1 MARSASAL
9 NATSSERREK
19 GWPVRMF
26 HGWWIVTTV
35 FTVQLF
41 MVGFASYGLPL
52 LLVPVEDEF
61 DCGMEK
67 LSHAMIGMTALGMVL
82 PLLVGPLV
90 DRWSVRGLMLIG
102 VGALVCGLLG
112 LAWAP
117 DEIAFGIAM
126 STLIAAAMTLL
137 GPIVGSA
144 VVSRWFTASRGRALG
159 IAAMG
164 TSIGGMVMA
173 PLFGLGFETIGW
185 RDTVRLMALA
195 VAIVVLPLLIF
206 ALRNHPRDL
215 GLEPEGLPRGASPV
229 GPAADGLLS
238 TSEVLRQPAFWV
250 VSLCLA
256 IFLGAYSGMLFSV
269 PKFAADLGA
278 DSIAR
283 SKVTVALTVSGLIGK
298 LAFGWAADRFSLKLG
313 LWTAIGLTVGSVS
326 LMASEPEFPVLL
338 ASAVVMGLAA
348 GGILPVWG
356 ALMAVIFGVANFG
369 RAMGLQAPII
379 SLGAMAGY
387 GIAGRVHGQ
396 TGSFVFA
403 FQIYAGVLCLAIL
416 VLFALRMPV
425 AAAGRGGAAE
435 AARA

>member
-1 MARSASAL
+1 
-9 NATSSERREK
+9 
-19 GWPVRMF
+19 
-26 HGWWIVTTV
+26 
-35 FTVQLF
+35 
-41 MVGFASYGLPL
+41 
-52 LLVPVEDEF
+52 
-61 DCGMEK
+61 
-67 LSHAMIGMTALGMVL
+67 
-82 PLLVGPLV
+82 
-90 DRWSVRGLMLIG
+90 
-102 VGALVCGLLG
+102 
-112 LAWAP
+112 
-117 DEIAFGIAM
+117 
-126 STLIAAAMTLL
+126 
-137 GPIVGSA
+137 

-206 ALRNHPRDL
+206 VLRNHPQDL
-215 GLEPEGLPRGASPV
+215 GLEPETPARGASPA
-229 GPAADGLLS
+229 GPAAGPATDGLLS
-238 TSEVLRQPAFWV
+238 TSDILRQPAFWV

-278 DSIAR
+278 DSLAR
-283 SKVTVALTVSGLIGK
+283 SQVTVALTVSGLIGK
-298 LAFGWAADRFSLKLG
+298 LAFGWAADRLSLKLG
-313 LWTAIGLTVGSVS
+313 LWAAIGLTVGSVC

-379 SLGAMAGY
+379 SLGAMAGF

-396 TGSFVFA
+396 TGSFVLA

-425 AAAGRGGAAE
+425 AAAGRGVAAE